1 MEMSYQ
7 SDVLTKPTNYNLKK
21 ETGMLIRA
29 LSRSNND
36 NETPFLPTGREA
48 RDDLDDDSLDDQYA
62 TQDADID
69 DFSRG
74 GK

>member
-1 MEMSYQ
+1 
-7 SDVLTKPTNYNLKK
+7 
-21 ETGMLIRA
+21 MLIRA